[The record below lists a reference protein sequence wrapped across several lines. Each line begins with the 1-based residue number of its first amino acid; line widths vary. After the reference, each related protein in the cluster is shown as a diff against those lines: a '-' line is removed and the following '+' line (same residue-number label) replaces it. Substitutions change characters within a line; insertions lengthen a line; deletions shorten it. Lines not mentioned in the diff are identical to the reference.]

1 MLRCRYRSAQ
11 EVQQRF
17 SRKYQDSSAGR
28 KSRSGSGSRSRS
40 RCGRG
45 TGAEVLVLV
54 QWCWCREVVQSR
66 RKGAEVQN
74 GKQRCRGV
82 EVLRC

>member
-40 RCGRG
+40 RGGEVLVQRCWCWCSDAGAERWCRAG
-45 TGAEVLVLV
+45 AKVLRCRMVSRGAEVL
-54 QWCWCREVVQSR
+54 
-66 RKGAEVQN
+66 
-74 GKQRCRGV
+74 RC
-82 EVLRC
+82 

>member
-28 KSRSGSGSRSRS
+28 KSRSGSRSRS

-45 TGAEVLVLV
+45 AGAEVLVLV
-54 QWCWCREVVQSR
+54 Q
-66 RKGAEVQN
+66 
-74 GKQRCRGV
+74 
-82 EVLRC
+82 

>member
-28 KSRSGSGSRSRS
+28 KSR
-40 RCGRG
+40 
-45 TGAEVLVLV
+45 
-54 QWCWCREVVQSR
+54 EVVQSR
-66 RKGAEVQN
+66 SKGAEVQN

-82 EVLRC
+82 EVLRRC

>member
-1 MLRCRYRSAQ
+1 MLRCRCKSAQ

-45 TGAEVLVLV
+45 AGAEVVLV
-54 QWCWCREVVQSR
+54 SRGGGEVV
-66 RKGAEVQN
+66 ALWDDN
-74 GKQRCRGV
+74 C
-82 EVLRC
+82 

>member
-1 MLRCRYRSAQ
+1 
-11 EVQQRF
+11 
-17 SRKYQDSSAGR
+17 
-28 KSRSGSGSRSRS
+28 
-40 RCGRG
+40 
-45 TGAEVLVLV
+45 
-54 QWCWCREVVQSR
+54 VVQSR

>member
-1 MLRCRYRSAQ
+1 MEVLRCRYRSAQ

-45 TGAEVLVLV
+45 AGAEVVLV
-54 QWCWCREVVQSR
+54 SRGGGEVV
-66 RKGAEVQN
+66 ALWDDN
-74 GKQRCRGV
+74 C
-82 EVLRC
+82 

>member
-45 TGAEVLVLV
+45 AGAEVVLV
-54 QWCWCREVVQSR
+54 SRGGGEVVAFGMTIASLCHLLE
-66 RKGAEVQN
+66 EVVM
-74 GKQRCRGV
+74 GS
-82 EVLRC
+82 